1 MLKNV
6 LLFISLSLLNVSTV
20 KACPSP
26 QECVSTPFENQA
38 ALKLGQQVLALSHVL
53 QNPQQENALQAVT
66 ELGHDQRY
74 YIMVRGW
81 LTYQLQA
88 DLSIANAAQEQ
99 TSEQITARIR
109 FLKKAIRA
117 IDLE

>member
-1 MLKNV
+1 MTALKAESV
-6 LLFISLSLLNVSTV
+6 LAT
-20 KACPSP
+20 AEP
-26 QECVSTPFENQA
+26 A
-38 ALKLGQQVLALSHVL
+38 ALKLGQQVLALNHAL
-53 QNPQQENALQAVT
+53 QNPQQANALQAVT

-81 LTYQLQA
+81 LAYQLQA

-99 TSEQITARIR
+99 TSDKIKTRIY